1 MRTSLAASQDEV
13 RRYNLAAVLQR
24 LHIGGPVSRSE
35 LVALTGLNRSTVG
48 ALVAELAEQGL
59 VIEAPGSAGSVG
71 RPSLMVMPQ
80 PRSAIVLAFDFR
92 VDRTVGAVVGLG
104 GETISRVERS
114 RQRSEFAPDLSVA
127 QLIDMAHE
135 LLEEVPEETLWVGT
149 GVGLPGIV
157 NERTGVVSQAPN
169 LGWIDVPFAQMVTDA
184 LRKEFGEVP
193 TTVTSNA
200 ADLGALAEHT
210 RGAAV
215 DSGNVIY
222 ISGEV
227 GIGGGVV
234 LGGALMTGAGGSG
247 GEIGHM
253 IVNPTGVECRC
264 GSRGCWE
271 TVIGRGAVL
280 SCIQDSN
287 FVGDAQDVIDAAL
300 AGDAAVQERLAN
312 VGRWLGIGLVNL
324 INIFNPEVIVLGGH
338 LGQLYPVVAK
348 EVNEQISHALRAP
361 REQARIAIPRLGEDS
376 TLIGASESAFAS
388 LLSRPMEAVSE
399 SSTFMASV

>member
-13 RRYNLAAVLQR
+13 RRYNLGAVLQR

-114 RQRSEFAPDLSVA
+114 RQRSEFAPELSVA

-149 GVGLPGIV
+149 GVGVPGIV

-193 TTVTSNA
+193 TTVTSND

-234 LGGALMTGAGGSG
+234 LGGALMTGAGGFG

-271 TVIGRGAVL
+271 TVIGRSAVL

-287 FVGDAQDVIDAAL
+287 SVGDVQDVINAAL
-300 AGDAAVQERLAN
+300 AGDADVQERLAS
-312 VGRWLGIGLVNL
+312 VGRWLGIGLINL

-338 LGQLYPVVAK
+338 LGQLYPVIA
-348 EVNEQISHALRAP
+348 EEANEQLRHALRAP
-361 REQARIAIPRLGEDS
+361 REQARIALPVLGEDS

-399 SSTFMASV
+399 SSTFIAAV

>member
-13 RRYNLAAVLQR
+13 RRYNLGAVLQR

-92 VDRTVGAVVGLG
+92 VDRTVGAIVGLG

-149 GVGLPGIV
+149 GVGVPGIV

-193 TTVTSNA
+193 TTVTSND

-222 ISGEV
+222 VSGEV

-234 LGGALMTGAGGSG
+234 LGGALMTGAGGFG

-253 IVNPTGVECRC
+253 IVNPAGIECRC

-287 FVGDAQDVIDAAL
+287 SVGDVQDVIDAAL
-300 AGDAAVQERLAN
+300 AGDAVVQERLAS

-338 LGQLYPVVAK
+338 LGQLYPVVAE
-348 EVNEQISHALRAP
+348 EVNEQIGHALRAP
-361 REQARIAIPRLGEDS
+361 REQARIALPVLGEDS

-399 SSTFMASV
+399 SSTFIAAL